1 MRQVEIAQTRK
12 HLTIEPLIAKELE
25 NTISAHENG
34 RAMRI
39 NKAEAFVKRRSNEPP
54 KRDKFAITFADS
66 PATAEAAWFATFG
79 RAASSQGSFAA
90 PRGGM
95 RSPFSGHTEISL
107 NSSGQGGLTSVA
119 GAA

>member
-90 PRGGM
+90 PREHEVALFGPYGDKFKQF
-95 RSPFSGHTEISL
+95 RSGR
-107 NSSGQGGLTSVA
+107 
-119 GAA
+119 